1 VNDLLTIEFGLA
13 LLALF
18 AVAVFR
24 WGFRHL
30 PGEGWQIALAVPART
45 PGIDGTTWPAVN
57 ITFYGVISS
66 VSYSI
71 ALLTYVFL
79 AAAVG
84 QPLLPALIFVASLLA
99 VGIPASKLVAKWVE
113 GLPGHTIGGAVFAVL
128 VAVMPAMWLVQS
140 VTTIFGGPEFQPIV
154 LLAAASSAYALGE
167 AIGRLACLSFGCCYG
182 RPMQSC
188 TSLQKA
194 LYSSFTETY
203 RGRFKKIAYA
213 GGLTDQPVIAV
224 QAIASAVLF
233 ALFLVAVWMFWK
245 GHFAIAIVV
254 ALGGSQ
260 LWRAYSEILRADFRG
275 RDGFTL
281 YQAMALF
288 GAVLSVPFA
297 WLYGDASVAT
307 KASAA
312 AGWRAVF
319 QPELLIATQCLSIA
333 ILVYMGRSTV
343 TSSRLE
349 LLLHVPKNTKPSV
362 NAP

>member
-1 VNDLLTIEFGLA
+1 MNDILSIEFGIV

-18 AVAVFR
+18 AITIFR

-30 PGEGWQIALAVPART
+30 PGEGWQIALAIPART
-45 PGIDGTTWPAVN
+45 AGVDGNTWPAVN

-66 VSYSI
+66 ISYGVS
-71 ALLTYVFL
+71 LLTYVFL
-79 AAAVG
+79 TAAVG
-84 QPLLPALIFVASLLA
+84 QPLLPALMFVALLLL

-128 VAVMPAMWLVQS
+128 VVAVPAMWFTQNL
-140 VTTIFGGPEFQPIV
+140 GRLWGWADFQAGSLI
-154 LLAAASSAYALGE
+154 AAACIAYALGE

-182 RPMQSC
+182 RPVNNC

-233 ALFLVAVWMFWK
+233 ALFLVALWLFWK
-245 GHFAIAIVV
+245 GSFAASIIV

-260 LWRAYSEILRADFRG
+260 LWRAYSEVLRADFRG

-281 YQAMALF
+281 YQAMALV
-288 GAVLSVPFA
+288 GALLSVVFA
-297 WLYGDASVAT
+297 WVYADATVAA

-312 AGWRAVF
+312 LGWRAVF
-319 QPELLIATQCLSIA
+319 QPELLIATQLLSLS

-349 LLLHVPKNTKPSV
+349 LFLHAPKNIKPFV
-362 NAP
+362 K